1 MSTPVPTTPAAPLP
15 TRPAA
20 KVSALVKSFGTTRAL
35 DGISATLPAGRILG
49 LVGPDGAGKTTLI
62 RLFAGLMTP
71 TAGRVE
77 VLGRTPQAEGGTT
90 QAETGYM
97 PQRFGLYE
105 DLSVLDNL
113 NLYANLRALDAT
125 ERQQRFTELLR
136 FTDLAPFTQRLAGD
150 LSGGMKQKLGL
161 ACALL
166 GSPRL
171 LLLDE
176 PGVGVDPL
184 SRRELWRM
192 VNELVAGGV
201 TVLWST
207 AYLEEAERC
216 AYIWL
221 LDAGRL
227 LYDGP
232 PRELSERVRG
242 RVFRRRAPPGEARQT
257 AEEELARDAV
267 LDAVIQGASVRLIAR
282 PQREAAFQGAQY
294 QPAEPRLEDA
304 YVELLGGPRKG
315 ESLLAR
321 GWPAKGP
328 PAAAGDA
335 ARGAASGQDA
345 GALVRAVGL
354 TRRFGDFVAADH
366 VGFEV
371 RAGEI
376 YGLLGPNGAGKSTT
390 FRMLCGLLKPTEG
403 DASVAGVNLLH
414 AASRARARLG
424 YMAQKFSLYGDLS
437 VGQNLDYFADIYGL
451 SRAAKRERVAAMIEM
466 FELAP
471 HLHGNASL
479 LPLGFKQRL
488 ALACATLHA
497 PAVLFLDEPTSGV
510 DPLMRREFWHHINA
524 LTTRGVAVLVTTHFM
539 EEAEYCDRIGL
550 IWRGRKIAEGT
561 PDELKARARS
571 AQQPEPTLED
581 AFIALIEA
589 EAA

>member
-1 MSTPVPTTPAAPLP
+1 MSTPAPSPPAAPP
-15 TRPAA
+15 PMRPAA
-20 KVSALVKSFGTTRAL
+20 RVSALVKSFGAMRAL
-35 DGISATLPAGRILG
+35 DGISATLPEGKILG

-71 TAGRVE
+71 TAGSVE

-90 QAETGYM
+90 QGETGYM

-113 NLYANLRALDAT
+113 NLYANLRALDAA
-125 ERQQRFTELLR
+125 ERGRRFAELLR
-136 FTDLAPFTQRLAGD
+136 FTDLAPFTERLAGR

-166 GSPRL
+166 GAPRL

-192 VNELVAGGV
+192 VSELVARGV

-242 RVFRRRAPPGEARQT
+242 RVFRRRVRPGEARQI
-257 AEEELARDAV
+257 AEQELARDAV
-267 LDAVIQGASVRLIAR
+267 LDAVIQGASVRLVAR
-282 PQREAAFQGAQY
+282 PERESSFQGTQY
-294 QPAEPRLEDA
+294 EPVEPRLEDA

-321 GWPAKGP
+321 GWPAQP
-328 PAAAGDA
+328 
-335 ARGAASGQDA
+335 ARGDVPPGPASALEAAV
-345 GALVRAVGL
+345 LVRAVDL
-354 TRRFGDFVAADH
+354 TRRFGDFVAADTI
-366 VGFEV
+366 GFEV

-390 FRMLCGLLKPTEG
+390 FRMLCGLLKPTAG

-451 SRAAKRERVAAMIEM
+451 TRAAKRVRVPAMIEM

-471 HLHGNASL
+471 HLESNAAL

-524 LTTRGVAVLVTTHFM
+524 LTTRGVAVVVTTHFM

-561 PDELKARARS
+561 PDELKARVRS
-571 AQQPEPTLED
+571 ARQPEPTLED
-581 AFIALIEA
+581 AFIALVEA

>member
-1 MSTPVPTTPAAPLP
+1 MSTPAPTPPAAPP
-15 TRPAA
+15 PMRPAA
-20 KVSALVKSFGTTRAL
+20 RVSALVKSFGAIRAL
-35 DGISATLPAGRILG
+35 DGISATLPEGKILG

-62 RLFAGLMTP
+62 RLFAGLMAP
-71 TAGRVE
+71 TAGSVE

-113 NLYANLRALDAT
+113 NLYANLRALDAA
-125 ERQQRFTELLR
+125 ERARRFAELLR
-136 FTDLAPFTQRLAGD
+136 FTDLAPFTERLAGR

-166 GSPRL
+166 GAPRL

-192 VNELVAGGV
+192 VSELVARGV

-242 RVFRRRAPPGEARQT
+242 RVFRRRVRPGEARQI
-257 AEEELARDAV
+257 AEQELARDAV
-267 LDAVIQGASVRLIAR
+267 LDAVIQGASVRLVAR
-282 PQREAAFQGAQY
+282 PEQQSSFQGTQY
-294 QPAEPRLEDA
+294 QPVEPRLEDA

-321 GWPAKGP
+321 GWPAQAPVAREGAPPGP
-328 PAAAGDA
+328 ASARDA
-335 ARGAASGQDA
+335 DV
-345 GALVRAVGL
+345 LVRAVDL
-354 TRRFGDFVAADH
+354 TRRFGDFVAADAI
-366 VGFEV
+366 GFEV

-390 FRMLCGLLKPTEG
+390 FRMLCGLLKPTAG

-451 SRAAKRERVAAMIEM
+451 TRGAKRVRVPAMIEM

-471 HLHGNASL
+471 HLDNNAAL

-524 LTTRGVAVLVTTHFM
+524 LTTRGVAVVVTTHFM

-561 PDELKARARS
+561 PDELKARVRS
-571 AQQPEPTLED
+571 ARQPEPTLED
-581 AFIALIEA
+581 AFIALVEA

>member
-1 MSTPVPTTPAAPLP
+1 MSTPVPTTPAAAPP
-15 TRPAA
+15 RPAA
-20 KVSALVKSFGTTRAL
+20 KVTALVKSFGATRAL
-35 DGISATLPAGRILG
+35 DGISATLPAGKILG

-62 RLFAGLMTP
+62 RLFAGLMAP
-71 TAGRVE
+71 TAGTVE

-113 NLYANLRALDAT
+113 NLYANLRALDAAQ
-125 ERQQRFTELLR
+125 RQQRFAELLR
-136 FTDLAPFTQRLAGD
+136 FTDLAPFTGRLAGQ

-192 VNELVAGGV
+192 VSELVAGGV

-232 PRELSERVRG
+232 PRELNERVRG

-267 LDAVIQGASVRLIAR
+267 LDAVIQGASVRVVAK
-282 PQREAAFQGAQY
+282 PHREAEFQGARY
-294 QPAEPRLEDA
+294 ELVEPRLEDA

-321 GWPAKGP
+321 GWPTQVP
-328 PAAAGDA
+328 RAAG
-335 ARGAASGQDA
+335 GAP

-354 TRRFGDFVAADH
+354 TRRFGDFVAADTI
-366 VGFEV
+366 GFEV
-371 RAGEI
+371 GAGEI

-390 FRMLCGLLKPTEG
+390 FRMLCGLLKPSEG

-437 VGQNLDYFADIYGL
+437 VRQNLDYFADIYGL
-451 SRAAKRERVAAMIEM
+451 SRAAKRARVPAMIEM

-471 HLHGNASL
+471 HLDSNASL

-488 ALACATLHA
+488 ALACATLHT

-510 DPLMRREFWHHINA
+510 DPLMRREFWHHISA

-539 EEAEYCDRIGL
+539 DEAEYCDRIGL

-561 PDELKARARS
+561 PDELKARVRS
-571 AQQPEPTLED
+571 TRQPEPTLED
-581 AFIALIEA
+581 AFIALIEG

>member
-1 MSTPVPTTPAAPLP
+1 M
-15 TRPAA
+15 RPAA
-20 KVSALVKSFGTTRAL
+20 RVSALVKSFGAMRAL
-35 DGISATLPAGRILG
+35 DGISATLPEGKILG

-71 TAGRVE
+71 TAGSVE

-90 QAETGYM
+90 QGETGYM

-113 NLYANLRALDAT
+113 NLYANLRALDAA
-125 ERQQRFTELLR
+125 ERGRRFAELLR
-136 FTDLAPFTQRLAGD
+136 FTDLAPFTERLAGR

-166 GSPRL
+166 GAPRL

-192 VNELVAGGV
+192 VSELVARGV

-242 RVFRRRAPPGEARQT
+242 RVFRRRVRPGEARQI
-257 AEEELARDAV
+257 AEQELARDAV
-267 LDAVIQGASVRLIAR
+267 LDAVIQGASVRLVAR
-282 PQREAAFQGAQY
+282 PERESSFQGTQY
-294 QPAEPRLEDA
+294 EPVEPRLEDA

-321 GWPAKGP
+321 GWPAQP
-328 PAAAGDA
+328 
-335 ARGAASGQDA
+335 ARGDVPPGPASALEAAV
-345 GALVRAVGL
+345 LVRAVDL
-354 TRRFGDFVAADH
+354 TRRFGDFVAADTI
-366 VGFEV
+366 GFEV

-390 FRMLCGLLKPTEG
+390 FRMLCGLLKPTAG

-451 SRAAKRERVAAMIEM
+451 TRAAKRVRVPAMIEM

-471 HLHGNASL
+471 HLESNAAL

-524 LTTRGVAVLVTTHFM
+524 LTTRGVAVVVTTHFM

-561 PDELKARARS
+561 PDELKARVRS
-571 AQQPEPTLED
+571 ARQPEPTLED
-581 AFIALIEA
+581 AFIALVEA

>member
-1 MSTPVPTTPAAPLP
+1 
-15 TRPAA
+15 
-20 KVSALVKSFGTTRAL
+20 VS
-35 DGISATLPAGRILG
+35 
-49 LVGPDGAGKTTLI
+49 
-62 RLFAGLMTP
+62 
-71 TAGRVE
+71 
-77 VLGRTPQAEGGTT
+77 
-90 QAETGYM
+90 
-97 PQRFGLYE
+97 
-105 DLSVLDNL
+105 
-113 NLYANLRALDAT
+113 
-125 ERQQRFTELLR
+125 
-136 FTDLAPFTQRLAGD
+136 
-150 LSGGMKQKLGL
+150 
-161 ACALL
+161 
-166 GSPRL
+166 
-171 LLLDE
+171 
-176 PGVGVDPL
+176 
-184 SRRELWRM
+184 
-192 VNELVAGGV
+192 ELVAGGV

-242 RVFRRRAPPGEARQT
+242 RVFRRRAPPGEARRT

-267 LDAVIQGASVRLIAR
+267 LDAVIQGASVRLVAK
-282 PQREAAFQGAQY
+282 PHREQEFRGAQY
-294 QPAEPRLEDA
+294 EPVEPRLEDA

-321 GWPAKGP
+321 GWPTQAP
-328 PAAAGDA
+328 LAD
-335 ARGAASGQDA
+335 
-345 GALVRAVGL
+345 ALVRAVGL

-390 FRMLCGLLKPTEG
+390 FRMLCGLLKPSEG

-451 SRAAKRERVAAMIEM
+451 SRGAKRARVPAMIEM

-471 HLHGNASL
+471 HLESNAAL

-488 ALACATLHA
+488 ALACATLHT

-510 DPLMRREFWHHINA
+510 DPLMRREFWHHISA

-539 EEAEYCDRIGL
+539 DEAEYCDRIGL

-561 PDELKARARS
+561 PDELKARVRS
-571 AQQPEPTLED
+571 TRQPEPTLED
-581 AFIALIEA
+581 AFIALVEG
-589 EAA
+589 EGT

>member
-1 MSTPVPTTPAAPLP
+1 MRAGAAVQPAA
-15 TRPAA
+15 RA
-20 KVSALVKSFGTTRAL
+20 SALVKRFGATCAL
-35 DGISATLPAGRILG
+35 DGISAQLPAGKILG

-71 TAGRVE
+71 TAGTVE
-77 VLGRTPQAEGGTT
+77 VLGRTPRAEGGTT

-113 NLYANLRALDAT
+113 NLYANLRALDPAARR
-125 ERQQRFTELLR
+125 ERLAELLK
-136 FTDLAPFTQRLAGD
+136 FTDLAPFTPRLAGQ

-166 GSPRL
+166 GRPRL

-216 AYIWL
+216 AHIWL

-227 LYDGP
+227 LFDGP

-242 RVFRRRAPPGEARQT
+242 RVFRRRVEGGGARQV
-257 AEEELARDAV
+257 AEQELGRAAV
-267 LDAVIQGASVRLIAR
+267 LDAVIQGASVRLVAW
-282 PQREAAFQGAQY
+282 PESAGEFASKEH
-294 QPAEPRLEDA
+294 QPVPPRLEDA
-304 YVELLGGPRKG
+304 YVELLGGARKG

-321 GWPAKGP
+321 GWPAARASAP
-328 PAAAGDA
+328 PGAATDPTPP
-335 ARGAASGQDA
+335 RGADDDV
-345 GALVRAVGL
+345 LVRARAL
-354 TRRFGDFVAADH
+354 TRRFGDFVAADSI
-366 VGFEV
+366 GFEV
-371 RAGEI
+371 HAGEI

-390 FRMLCGLLKPTEG
+390 FRMLCGLLKPSAGEC
-403 DASVAGVNLLH
+403 AVAGVNLLH

-437 VGQNLDYFADIYGL
+437 VAQNLDYFADIYGL
-451 SRAAKRERVAAMIEM
+451 TRAAKRERVAAMIGM
-466 FELAP
+466 FELGA
-471 HLHGNASL
+471 HLQENAAL

-497 PAVLFLDEPTSGV
+497 PRVLFLDEPTSGV

-524 LTTRGVAVLVTTHFM
+524 LATRGVAVVVTTHFM

-561 PDELKARARS
+561 PDELKSRVRTP
-571 AQQPEPTLED
+571 QRPEPTLED
-581 AFIALIEA
+581 AFIALVQGEA
-589 EAA
+589 L

>member
-1 MSTPVPTTPAAPLP
+1 MSTPGPMISAPAPL
-15 TRPAA
+15 RPAA
-20 KVSALVKSFGTTRAL
+20 RVSGLVKSFGATRAL
-35 DGISATLPAGRILG
+35 DAISATLPAGKILG

-62 RLFAGLMTP
+62 RLFAGLMLP
-71 TAGRVE
+71 TAGTVE
-77 VLGRTPQAEGGTT
+77 VLGRAPQAEGGET
-90 QAETGYM
+90 QAEIGYM

-113 NLYANLRALDAT
+113 DLYANLRALDAL
-125 ERQQRFTELLR
+125 ERQQRFAELLR
-136 FTDLAPFTQRLAGD
+136 FTDLAPFTERLAGQ

-166 GSPRL
+166 GRPRL

-192 VNELVAGGV
+192 VSELVAGGV

-232 PRELSERVRG
+232 PKELSERLRG
-242 RVFRRRAPPGEARQT
+242 RVFRRRALPGEARQM

-267 LDAVIQGASVRLIAR
+267 LDAVIQGASVRLVAK
-282 PQREAAFQGAQY
+282 PHCEAAFQGAQY
-294 QPAEPRLEDA
+294 RPAEPRLEDA
-304 YVELLGGPRKG
+304 YVELLGGARKG

-321 GWPAKGP
+321 GWPAQ
-328 PAAAGDA
+328 A
-335 ARGAASGQDA
+335 ARGASGGAQPETAARAPD
-345 GALVRAVGL
+345 ALVRAVGL

-390 FRMLCGLLKPTEG
+390 FRMLCGLLKPTAGE
-403 DASVAGVNLLH
+403 ASVAGVNLLH

-437 VGQNLDYFADIYGL
+437 VAQNLDYFADIYGL
-451 SRAAKRERVAAMIEM
+451 SRTAKRERVPSMIEM

-471 HLHGNASL
+471 HLERNAAV

-524 LTTRGVAVLVTTHFM
+524 LTGRGVAVLVTTHFM

-561 PDELKARARS
+561 PDELKSRVRS
-571 AQQPEPTLED
+571 ARRPEPTLED
-581 AFIALIEA
+581 AFIALVEA
-589 EAA
+589 KAP

>member
-150 LSGGMKQKLGL
+150 LSGGLKQKLGL

-451 SRAAKRERVAAMIEM
+451 ARAAKRERVAAMIEM

>member
-1 MSTPVPTTPAAPLP
+1 
-15 TRPAA
+15 
-20 KVSALVKSFGTTRAL
+20 VSALVKSFGAMRAL
-35 DGISATLPAGRILG
+35 DGISATLPEGKILG

-62 RLFAGLMTP
+62 RLFAGLMAP
-71 TAGRVE
+71 TAGSVE

-90 QAETGYM
+90 QGETGYM

-113 NLYANLRALDAT
+113 NLYANLRALDAA
-125 ERQQRFTELLR
+125 ERGRRFAELLR
-136 FTDLAPFTQRLAGD
+136 FTDLAPFTERLAGR

-166 GSPRL
+166 GAPRL

-184 SRRELWRM
+184 SRRELWSM
-192 VNELVAGGV
+192 VSELVARGV

-242 RVFRRRAPPGEARQT
+242 RVFRRRVRPGEARQI
-257 AEEELARDAV
+257 AEQELARDAV
-267 LDAVIQGASVRLIAR
+267 LDAVIQGASVRLVAT
-282 PQREAAFQGAQY
+282 PQRESSFHGMQY
-294 QPAEPRLEDA
+294 EPVEPRLEDA

-321 GWPAKGP
+321 GWPAQAPVAHEDVPPGP
-328 PAAAGDA
+328 
-335 ARGAASGQDA
+335 ASVRDA
-345 GALVRAVGL
+345 GVLVRAVDL
-354 TRRFGDFVAADH
+354 TRRFGDFVAADRI
-366 VGFEV
+366 GFEV

-390 FRMLCGLLKPTEG
+390 FRMLCGLLKPTAG

-451 SRAAKRERVAAMIEM
+451 TRAVKRVRVPAMIEM

-471 HLHGNASL
+471 HLESNAAL

-524 LTTRGVAVLVTTHFM
+524 LTTRGVAVVVTTHFM

-561 PDELKARARS
+561 PDELKARVRS
-571 AQQPEPTLED
+571 ARQPEPTLED
-581 AFIALIEA
+581 AFIALVEA

>member
-1 MSTPVPTTPAAPLP
+1 
-15 TRPAA
+15 
-20 KVSALVKSFGTTRAL
+20 
-35 DGISATLPAGRILG
+35 
-49 LVGPDGAGKTTLI
+49 
-62 RLFAGLMTP
+62 
-71 TAGRVE
+71 
-77 VLGRTPQAEGGTT
+77 
-90 QAETGYM
+90 
-97 PQRFGLYE
+97 
-105 DLSVLDNL
+105 
-113 NLYANLRALDAT
+113 
-125 ERQQRFTELLR
+125 
-136 FTDLAPFTQRLAGD
+136 
-150 LSGGMKQKLGL
+150 MKQKLGL

-166 GSPRL
+166 GRPRL

-192 VNELVAGGV
+192 VSELVAGGV

-232 PRELSERVRG
+232 PRALSERLRG
-242 RVFRRRAPPGEARQT
+242 RVFRRRAPPGAARQT

-267 LDAVIQGASVRLIAR
+267 LDAVIQGASVRLVAK
-282 PQREAAFQGAQY
+282 PHCEAAFQGAQY
-294 QPAEPRLEDA
+294 QPVEPRLEDA
-304 YVELLGGPRKG
+304 YVELLGGARKG
-315 ESLLAR
+315 QSLLAR
-321 GWPAKGP
+321 GWPAQ
-328 PAAAGDA
+328 AAT
-335 ARGAASGQDA
+335 AASGDA
-345 GALVRAVGL
+345 QREIAAARAPDALVRAVGL

-390 FRMLCGLLKPTEG
+390 FRMLCGLLKPTAG

-451 SRAAKRERVAAMIEM
+451 TRAAKRVRVPAMIEM

-471 HLHGNASL
+471 HLESNAAL

-524 LTTRGVAVLVTTHFM
+524 LTTRGVAVVVTTHFM

-561 PDELKARARS
+561 PDELKARVRS
-571 AQQPEPTLED
+571 ARQPEPTLED
-581 AFIALIEA
+581 AFIALVEA
-589 EAA
+589 EAP